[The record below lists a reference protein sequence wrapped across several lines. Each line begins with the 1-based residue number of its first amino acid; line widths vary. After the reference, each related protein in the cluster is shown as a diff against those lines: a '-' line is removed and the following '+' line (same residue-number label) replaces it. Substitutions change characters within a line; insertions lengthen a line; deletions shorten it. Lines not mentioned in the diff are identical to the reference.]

1 MSAPALAMPA
11 ASRFQNL
18 ASLAG
23 VLGAA
28 LLVFGPRD
36 AAVSELP
43 SYLFV
48 WLFLVGLP
56 LGSLALILV
65 HDLTGGHWGESIRP
79 ALRAHV
85 RMLPIAAL
93 LAVPMLLRMP
103 ELYAWM
109 RPVQQEA
116 GAASP
121 SWYLNPGFFWLR
133 WAVYFAV
140 WLALSVPIAWNAGA
154 PDRRGSRAFAAAGLV
169 VYVLTMT
176 FAFVDWSM
184 SLTPHWVSTCFG
196 MLTGIGQV
204 LAALAFAVAAGVYQ
218 KDAQVS
224 KPDCVH
230 DLGNLM
236 LALVLVWAYLAFMQ
250 YLIMWIEDLPHD
262 IGWYLPRTQTSW
274 RGLGLV
280 LVCTH
285 FVLPFLLLLF
295 RRVKRAPRALAAL
308 SLLVLL
314 ACLGDVYWWVIPVFR
329 PQGFAP
335 AWQDLFALLGAGGIW
350 LGIYL
355 RLGRM
360 VRSLEP
366 PVAGASHA

>member
-1 MSAPALAMPA
+1 MSAPALPMPPG
-11 ASRFQNL
+11 SRFQNL

-36 AAVSELP
+36 GSLSDLP

-48 WLFLVGLP
+48 WLFLVGLS
-56 LGSLALILV
+56 LGSLALMLV
-65 HDLTGGHWGESIRP
+65 HDLTGGRWGEAIRP

-116 GAASP
+116 GAGPP
-121 SWYLNPGFFWLR
+121 SWYLNAGFFWLR

-140 WLALSVPIAWNAGA
+140 WLALSVPLAWNAGA
-154 PDRRGSRAFAAAGLV
+154 QDRRGSRAFAAAGLV
-169 VYVLTMT
+169 AYVLTMT

-204 LAALAFAVAAGVYQ
+204 LAALAFAVAVGVYRR
-218 KDAQVS
+218 DAEVN
-224 KPDCVH
+224 KPDRVH

-262 IGWYLPRTQTSW
+262 ISWYLPRTQTSW
-274 RGLGLV
+274 RGLALF

-285 FVLPFLLLLF
+285 FALPFLLLLF

-314 ACLGDVYWWVIPVFR
+314 ACLGDLYWWVIPVFR

-335 AWQDLFALLGAGGIW
+335 AWPDFFALLGAGGIW

-355 RLGRM
+355 RLIRLGRAHDQF
-360 VRSLEP
+360 
-366 PVAGASHA
+366 VAGASDA